1 MSPQLLTVIVLA
13 LIFDFLNAV
22 HGSSNIVATMICSR
36 AFRPLNALLIAG
48 LAEFAGPFLFGLAVA
63 RTIGGEI
70 VATNGVTLKILTAC
84 MIASILWSLL
94 TWFLSIPSSS
104 SHGLVGGL
112 IGATIVGSGLKAIKF
127 PGLIKSLFGLL
138 GTPLIGF
145 ALGFLLLRLIF
156 LLAAGASP
164 RINEFFKRSQLL
176 TSIILASSHSSNDAQ
191 KAMGV
196 IVLGMLISGFLPAFA
211 VPLWVIIAT
220 AAGMALGTLFGGFR
234 LIRTLGGKFYKIRP
248 VDSFAAQLASVFV
261 LLGSSAVGWPV
272 STTQVVS
279 SAIVGVGSSERFGRV
294 RWSVAGGIL
303 VSWIVTVPI
312 TAGLG
317 AAVYALFAKFLP

>member
-22 HGSSNIVATMICSR
+22 HGSSNIVATMISSR

-63 RTIGGEI
+63 RTIGAEI
-70 VATNGVTLKILTAC
+70 VATNVVTLKILTAC

-112 IGATIVGSGLKAIKF
+112 IGATLVGSGLKAIKF